1 MCLAIPSKVIAID
14 KASNTATIETLG
26 VSREASLDLMQEE
39 VKIGEYVLLH
49 IGYVM
54 SKIDTDSALE
64 SIKLYEQIIE
74 NMDDEEEYI
83 DEAYNTA
90 QSTSHTLKERK

>member
-1 MCLAIPSKVIAID
+1 MCLAIPSKVIAIH

-39 VKIGEYVLLH
+39 VCVGEYVLLH

-64 SIKLYEQIIE
+64 SIKLYEEIVADMEQE
-74 NMDDEEEYI
+74 SMEEEYI
-83 DEAYNTA
+83 DEKYDIA
-90 QSTSHTLKERK
+90 QHKGE